1 MGAHRYA
8 CGRALLTD
16 LLTLKVQSI
25 IFIKPAAMAALGQK
39 RKSSVSLGM
48 SAVGGKADFDFGWRD
63 VCF

>member
-25 IFIKPAAMAALGQK
+25 IFIKPAAMAALGQQ
-39 RKSSVSLGM
+39 RKSSVSLEM
-48 SAVGGKADFDFGWRD
+48 SAFGGKADLNFEPLH
-63 VCF
+63 VC